1 MAQPTQYV
9 DISRFPP
16 DERPHII
23 DLAQKHNALSEDV
36 DKVSGTTPEEK
47 KEMHMAYEKFRKL
60 VRCLH
65 AKRFSISLL
74 TLELGFIMFILD
86 KLGLNTRNI
95 IPDLIQLIQIL
106 KN

>member
-1 MAQPTQYV
+1 MYQPTQYV

-36 DKVSGTTPEEK
+36 DKVSGATPEEK
-47 KEMHMAYEKFRKL
+47 REMHIAYEKIRRL
-60 VRCLH
+60 VHQFH
-65 AKRFSISLL
+65 ARRFSISLL

-86 KLGLNTRNI
+86 RLGLNTRAI
-95 IPDLIQLIQIL
+95 IPDLIQLIQVL